1 MLRPDDVKAAIASG
15 ANKKLA
21 DGRGLY
27 LVIRRGRGYWVYQ
40 FRDDSHVGRQG
51 QKQPFRSIGL
61 GSAVPPGGV
70 SPKQARDKRDEYAV
84 ARRNGTLPRT
94 NGHQAPSIHMAG
106 APVQTLPGATF
117 RAAAESF
124 LGRYAGSVSEKEAS
138 RARYLIETH
147 TDPIA
152 VMSVTSITADHVAS
166 VLEPIWTGRGSNRGS
181 RLRLLIE
188 RILDSNDIAPNPAS
202 WKRQKNRLLAKASK
216 SKRLAAVPWA
226 EAPEVFAAIDGDDNL
241 TRALKFAILTA
252 ARISM
257 VLEARWSEIDF
268 DKRVWNV
275 PAEHMKM
282 DEAHGVPLSDA
293 ALALLGPKGADD
305 ALIFPGARGGE
316 IHPSMPLEA
325 FREMTGRSET
335 VHGFRSSFTD
345 WAAEAGYPSE
355 LRELALAHQVG
366 DEVERAYRRTGLV
379 EPRRPMMAAWAAY
392 LTSTRQV

>member
-27 LVIRRGRGYWVYQ
+27 LVTRRGRGYWVYQ
-40 FRDDSHVGRQG
+40 FRDDTAMGRSG
-51 QKQPFRSIGL
+51 QKQPYRSIGF
-61 GSAVPPGGV
+61 GSATHV
-70 SPKQARDKRDEYAV
+70 SPKMARDKRDDFAV

-117 RAAAESF
+117 RIAAESF
-124 LGRYAGSVSEKEAS
+124 LGRYAESVSAKEVS
-138 RARYLIETH
+138 RARFLIESY
-147 TDPIA
+147 TDLIA
-152 VMSVTSITADHVAS
+152 LMSVTAITADHVAS
-166 VLEPIWTGRGSNRGS
+166 VLEPIWTGRGSNRRS

-188 RILDSNDIAPNPAS
+188 RILDANDIAPNPAS

-216 SKRLAAVPWA
+216 SKPLAAVPWQ
-226 EAPEVFAAIDGDDNL
+226 EAPDVFADIDGNDTL
-241 TRALKFAILTA
+241 TRVLKFAILTA

-268 DKRVWNV
+268 DKKLWTV

-282 DEAHGVPLSDA
+282 DEAHVVPLTDT
-293 ALALLGPKGADD
+293 ALALLGSKGADD

-355 LRELALAHQVG
+355 LRELALAHKVG
-366 DEVERAYRRTGLV
+366 SEVERAYRRTGLV
-379 EPRRPMMAAWAAY
+379 EPRRPMMQACAAY
-392 LTSTRQV
+392 LTTGA